1 MHFITHELSTAV
13 AILSVSLSILM
24 TFCLLFAGG
33 LLIIA
38 KDQIEGNYVNVEIHV
53 KKSRVGRRELRK
65 LIEGS
70 LDTRCE
76 VQVWYVGS
84 QKNHTEYYICVKTY
98 DENHI
103 LDPADIKIVINR
115 ELGQSNL
122 QLRQSIL
129 VNSSVSAL
137 ELSDRPPSST
147 KSQYSTRKIS
157 GLSQFSFR
165 PSPAVGEEAVVG
177 TPFLGEETGG
187 GEEIPD
193 SVPIV
198 VEDVTSKGEGSNAE
212 DAYTPGLEN
221 EWARMQSAETS
232 CNRRLPEG

>member
-1 MHFITHELSTAV
+1 
-13 AILSVSLSILM
+13 M

-53 KKSRVGRRELRK
+53 KKSRVIIPLILTSNLYEVGRRELRK

-129 VNSSVSAL
+129 V
-137 ELSDRPPSST
+137 
-147 KSQYSTRKIS
+147 
-157 GLSQFSFR
+157 
-165 PSPAVGEEAVVG
+165 
-177 TPFLGEETGG
+177 
-187 GEEIPD
+187 
-193 SVPIV
+193 
-198 VEDVTSKGEGSNAE
+198 
-212 DAYTPGLEN
+212 
-221 EWARMQSAETS
+221 
-232 CNRRLPEG
+232 